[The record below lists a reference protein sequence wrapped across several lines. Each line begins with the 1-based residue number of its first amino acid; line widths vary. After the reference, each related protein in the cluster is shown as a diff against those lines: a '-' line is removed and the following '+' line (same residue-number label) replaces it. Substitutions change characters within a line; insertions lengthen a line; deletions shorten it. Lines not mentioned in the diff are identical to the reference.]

1 MHKYLFK
8 IAVILLISGCSS
20 HKFDENLSK
29 LNEND
34 KLGIVGQITNITNES
49 QRDALNER
57 ALTLLNSELGQDEAI
72 ELMLVKSPDFQSLLF
87 EHRSRLAV
95 AAQKG
100 RISNPVFSFERMVK
114 GNETEY
120 GRFISFGLLEL
131 LTLPVRQDT
140 SKISVELGQANLG
153 AEVFEKVNDLRV
165 AWYEATAS
173 AKRLQLYED
182 AFTAL
187 SANAEL
193 AKRMKKTGNMTTTDR
208 IRQQLLLSGAT
219 VALAEARMKNISARE
234 ALIRKIGLTNDEA
247 DLIDLPETL
256 PELSQYPIS
265 IEDLS
270 YEINSRLDVKAARLE
285 YELLLEGIGVDQLN
299 SYTDLEFGYRND
311 RIDHDGSI
319 SNKKGYELEV
329 KIPIFDWGD
338 LQRDMVQSELLA
350 KQQMYKSTVLAAAS
364 EIRESYQG
372 YRTAFDVAKHH
383 NDQIIPMYETLLDEA
398 TYNYNG
404 MIIGVFELVQ
414 VGQEKSS
421 AEIKAIDALQNLYLA
436 ELKLKSVLVGGRM
449 GLASKAISEAPAMEA
464 KGH

>member
-1 MHKYLFK
+1 MHKSLFK
-8 IAVILLISGCSS
+8 IAVIFLISGCSS
-20 HKFDENLSK
+20 YKFDESLSK

-34 KLGIVGQITNITNES
+34 KLGAVGQITNVISES
-49 QRDALNER
+49 QRDALNAR

-72 ELMLVKSPDFQSLLF
+72 ELMLIKSPDFQSLLF

-120 GRFISFGLLEL
+120 GRFITFGLLEL

-140 SKISVELGQANLG
+140 SKLSVELGQATLE
-153 AEVFEKVNDLRV
+153 ADVFEKVNDLRV
-165 AWYEATAS
+165 AWYEAAAS
-173 AKRLQLYED
+173 AKRLKFYED

-219 VALAEARMKNISARE
+219 VGLAEARMKNISARE
-234 ALIRKIGLTNDEA
+234 VLIRKIGLTKDEA
-247 DLIDLPETL
+247 DLMEMPNNL
-256 PELSQYPIS
+256 PELPQDPIS
-265 IEDLS
+265 IEDLAF
-270 YEINSRLDVKAARLE
+270 EINNRLDVQAARLE
-285 YELLLEGIGVDQLN
+285 YELLLKRAGLDRLS
-299 SYTDLEFGYRND
+299 SYTDVEIGYRND
-311 RIDHDGSI
+311 RVDDDGTI

-350 KQQMYKSTVLAAAS
+350 KQQMYKNTVLAAAS
-364 EIRESYQG
+364 ELRESYRG

-383 NDQIIPMYETLLDEA
+383 RDQIIPMYETLLDEA
-398 TYNYNG
+398 TYSYNG

-421 AEIKAIDALQNLYLA
+421 AEIRAIDALQNLYLA

-449 GLASKAISEAPAMEA
+449 GLENNAISEAPEMEA

>member
-1 MHKYLFK
+1 
-8 IAVILLISGCSS
+8 
-20 HKFDENLSK
+20 
-29 LNEND
+29 
-34 KLGIVGQITNITNES
+34 
-49 QRDALNER
+49 
-57 ALTLLNSELGQDEAI
+57 
-72 ELMLVKSPDFQSLLF
+72 
-87 EHRSRLAV
+87 
-95 AAQKG
+95 
-100 RISNPVFSFERMVK
+100 
-114 GNETEY
+114 
-120 GRFISFGLLEL
+120 
-131 LTLPVRQDT
+131 
-140 SKISVELGQANLG
+140 
-153 AEVFEKVNDLRV
+153 
-165 AWYEATAS
+165 
-173 AKRLQLYED
+173 
-182 AFTAL
+182 
-187 SANAEL
+187 
-193 AKRMKKTGNMTTTDR
+193 
-208 IRQQLLLSGAT
+208 
-219 VALAEARMKNISARE
+219 MKNISARE